1 MLYKGLEATLGSTF
15 SSAPSFPPPNPLILV
30 VSGPSGVGKDAV
42 IKVKELLCFV
52 DFHHKTLM
60 S

>member
-1 MLYKGLEATLGSTF
+1 MLGSPF
-15 SSAPSFPPPNPLILV
+15 SSDPFSPPPNPLILV

-42 IKVKELLCFV
+42 IKVRTFFALSTMKSAVTIHSL
-52 DFHHKTLM
+52 